1 MTDFTPISALLGGM
15 LIGLAALI
23 LMGLNGRIAGISG
36 ILGGLLPP
44 KPADD
49 KNWRIAFLA
58 GLIGAALL
66 VTFLGRAEIPQIV
79 SSNYF
84 LLGAAGL
91 ATGVGVSLG
100 AGCTSG
106 HGVCGISRFSTR
118 SIVATITFMV
128 VAVVATYFMRHVFA
142 S

>member
-58 GLIGAALL
+58 GLVGAALL
-66 VTFLGRAEIPQIV
+66 VTFLGRGEIPQIV
-79 SSNYF
+79 SSNYV

-106 HGVCGISRFSTR
+106 HGVCGISRFSMR
-118 SIVATITFMV
+118 SIVATITFMA
-128 VAVVATYFMRHVFA
+128 VAVVATYFMRHVFG